1 MEETTLTLNSLFN
14 FSDAALQT
22 ELSKFVGTTSMAAQ
36 LAAKTTHFSKE
47 SVAADIAREI
57 GRLCKVDVIELLAAA
72 WNKEREIAKQM
83 EKSRG
88 SDEAEYVYLSERTV
102 ESKWPFVVEIKVI
115 PLVYKIHV
123 DLKIALTLKSGE
135 IKIEDG
141 EITELIAGTI
151 SGEATMSIESAEI
164 WKQECEPVDLLPMRL
179 NKQLDVEQSPEHKAA
194 V

>member
-1 MEETTLTLNSLFN
+1 MEETTLTLNRLFN
-14 FSDAALQT
+14 FSDAALRT
-22 ELSKFVGTTSMAAQ
+22 ELSKYVVTTGMAAQ
-36 LAAKTTHFSKE
+36 LAAKAVHFSNE
-47 SVAADIAREI
+47 SVAGDIAREI
-57 GRLCKVDVIELLAAA
+57 VRRCNVDVIELLAAA

-88 SDEAEYVYLSERTV
+88 SEEPEYVYVSERTV
-102 ESKWPFVVEIKVI
+102 ESKWPFIVEIKVI
-115 PLVYKIHV
+115 PLVYKIHL
-123 DLKIALTLKSGE
+123 DLKIVLTLKIGE

-164 WKQECEPVDLLPMRL
+164 WKQECEPVDLIPMRL
-179 NKQLDVEQSPEHKAA
+179 SKQLDVEQSKKHKAA